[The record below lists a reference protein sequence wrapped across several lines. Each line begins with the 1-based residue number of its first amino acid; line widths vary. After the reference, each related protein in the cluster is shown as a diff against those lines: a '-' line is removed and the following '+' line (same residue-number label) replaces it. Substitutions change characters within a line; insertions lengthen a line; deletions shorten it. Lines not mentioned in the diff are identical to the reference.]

1 VLDVSETSAV
11 PMVILAKQQDQVE
24 FINGVLRK
32 AGHAVHCHWVSELND
47 LSETLAQVN
56 CHMVMAVVSALPEET
71 VSVLQAFKQFAPKVP
86 ALIIREHLDET
97 VMAKAMQEGAKDV
110 VTFTNPQRLQAV
122 VTRELTAFR
131 LEHKLTATIASA
143 HEYREQ
149 LKHLM
154 SGSADAIAHAQEGIL
169 MDPNPAWLK
178 LLGHDNDETMNGQPL
193 MDFFDTDSHATL
205 KGALNACQQGKWPK
219 QGLKVSARSADGTTL
234 SLELHLQA
242 VELEGEPAIQ
252 LRVPAQKADSREINE
267 QMHDALERDASTGFL
282 QRRFFVQRLRAVLH
296 QPLRGGVRELVCIQ
310 PDKFSVLSDELGQTL
325 LEDFVAQ
332 FAELIKEYLQPTDLT
347 GRLGECQMFVLLER
361 GTRDDV
367 EAWCASVTRKLAAQ
381 VFALGNKSIKC
392 TCTIGISLI
401 GVPPADVTGYLDTV
415 IGDALK
421 GVQHAQQQGGNR
433 TETVDHIDEDTR
445 REQNDKIWVRLI
457 KAALMENRF
466 RLLQQ
471 PIVTMSGEDKG
482 MCDVLVRMLDE
493 QGGEVNPGEFL
504 AAAERHDLMKNIDRW
519 VIGAAI
525 SFCATRK
532 VQKLFVR
539 LSRDS
544 VLDRSLP
551 TWLENQLKATRV
563 DPARIVFEIS
573 EHVATTHLKQTQDLA
588 SLLHKSG
595 FRFALEHAG
604 KARDPV
610 QLMHSL
616 TLDYVKIDGTLM
628 QGLAVDQTVQE
639 QLRLL
644 VDAAKVKNIS
654 TIAERVED
662 ANTMAVLWQ
671 LGLEYIQ
678 GYFVNQPEQVT
689 LG

>member
-1 VLDVSETSAV
+1 
-11 PMVILAKQQDQVE
+11 
-24 FINGVLRK
+24 
-32 AGHAVHCHWVSELND
+32 
-47 LSETLAQVN
+47 
-56 CHMVMAVVSALPEET
+56 
-71 VSVLQAFKQFAPKVP
+71 
-86 ALIIREHLDET
+86 
-97 VMAKAMQEGAKDV
+97 
-110 VTFTNPQRLQAV
+110 
-122 VTRELTAFR
+122 
-131 LEHKLTATIASA
+131 
-143 HEYREQ
+143 
-149 LKHLM
+149 M

-169 MDPNPAWLK
+169 MDPNPAWIK
-178 LLGHDNDETMNGQPL
+178 LLAYADDEAMNGQPL

-205 KGALNACQQGKWPK
+205 KGAMAACQQGKWPNH
-219 QGLKVSARSADGTTL
+219 GLKVTARTADGGTL

-242 VELEGEPAIQ
+242 VEIDGDPAIQ
-252 LRVPAQKADSREINE
+252 LRVAAHKSDSRAIDE

-282 QRRFFVQRLRAVLH
+282 QRRFFINQLQAAVH

-310 PDKFSVLSDELGQTL
+310 PDKLSALSDELGHTL

-332 FAELIKEYLQPTDLT
+332 FADLIREHLQASDLT
-347 GRLGECQMFVLLER
+347 GRFGDCQMFFLLER
-361 GTRDDV
+361 GTRSDV
-367 EAWCASVTRKLAAQ
+367 EAWCASVTRKLAAH
-381 VFALGNKSIKC
+381 VFAVGDKSVHC
-392 TCTIGISLI
+392 TCTIGIGLI
-401 GVPPADVTGYLDTV
+401 GAQGVDLDAV
-415 IGDALK
+415 IKDTLQ
-421 GVQHAQQQGGNR
+421 GVEHAQGQGGNR
-433 TETVDHIDEDTR
+433 TETVDHLDEDTR
-445 REQNDKIWVRLI
+445 QQANDKIWVRLI
-457 KAALMENRF
+457 KSALMENRF

-482 MCDVLVRMLDE
+482 MCDVLIRMLDE
-493 QGGEVNPGEFL
+493 QGSEVIPTEFL

-519 VIGAAI
+519 VVGAAI

-539 LSRDS
+539 LSKDS

-551 TWLENQLKATRV
+551 VWLENQLKATRI

-573 EHVATTHLKQTQDLA
+573 EQIATTHLKQTQDLA
-588 SLLHKSG
+588 ALLHKTG

-604 KARDPV
+604 TAREPL
-610 QLMHSL
+610 QLLHSL
-616 TLDYVKIDGTLM
+616 PLDYVKIDGALM

-639 QLRLL
+639 QLRTL
-644 VDAAKVKNIS
+644 VEAAKLKNII

>member
-1 VLDVSETSAV
+1 MLDVSETSAV
-11 PMVILAKQQDQVE
+11 PMVILTKQQDHVE

-56 CHMVMAVVSALPEET
+56 SHMVIAVVGANPDEA
-71 VSVLQAFKQFAPKVP
+71 VGALQAFKQFAPKVP
-86 ALIIREHLDET
+86 ALLVREQLDEAM
-97 VMAKAMQEGAKDV
+97 MAKAMQLGAKDV
-110 VTFTNPQRLQAV
+110 VTFSNPQRLQAV

-131 LEHKLTATIASA
+131 LEHKLAATIAAA

-169 MDPNPAWLK
+169 IDPNPAWLK
-178 LLGHDNDETMNGQPL
+178 LLGHADADSMHGQPL
-193 MDFFDTDSHATL
+193 MDFFEADSHATL
-205 KGALNACQQGKWPK
+205 KGALTACQQGKWPK
-219 QGLKVSARSADGTTL
+219 QGLKINARTADDGSL
-234 SLELHLQA
+234 ALELHLQA
-242 VELEGEPAIQ
+242 VEIEGELAIQ
-252 LRVPAQKADSREINE
+252 LRVPALKEDSRQLDE
-267 QMHDALERDASTGFL
+267 QVHDALERDASTGFL
-282 QRRFFVQRLRAVLH
+282 QRRFFINRLQAALH
-296 QPLRGGVRELVCIQ
+296 LPLRGGVRELLCIQ
-310 PDKFSVLSDELGQTL
+310 PDKFAALSDELGQSL

-332 FAELIKEYLQPTDLT
+332 FATLIKELIHAGDVA
-347 GRLGECQMFVLLER
+347 GRLGDCQMFVLLER

-367 EAWCASVTRKLAAQ
+367 EALCAGITRKISAH
-381 VFALGNKSIKC
+381 VFNVGDKSLQC
-392 TCTIGISLI
+392 TCTIGIGLI
-401 GVPPADVTGYLDTV
+401 GPTTNLDAVIKDVLQGL
-415 IGDALK
+415 
-421 GVQHAQQQGGNR
+421 QHAQNQGGNR
-433 TETVDHIDEDTR
+433 TETVDHLDEDTR
-445 REQNDKIWVRLI
+445 REQTDKIWVRLI

-493 QGGEVNPGEFL
+493 QGQEVIPSEFL

-539 LSRDS
+539 LSKNS

-551 TWLENQLKATRV
+551 VWLDNQLKATRV
-563 DPARIVFEIS
+563 DPSRIVFEIS
-573 EHVATTHLKQTQDLA
+573 EEVATAHLKHTQDL
-588 SLLHKSG
+588 STLLHKSG
-595 FRFALEHAG
+595 FKFALEHAG
-604 KARDPV
+604 KAREPV
-610 QLMHSL
+610 QLLHSL
-616 TLDYVKIDGTLM
+616 SLDYVKVDGALM

-639 QLRLL
+639 QLRVL
-644 VDAAKVKNIS
+644 VDAAKAKNIS

-671 LGLEYIQ
+671 MGLEYIQ